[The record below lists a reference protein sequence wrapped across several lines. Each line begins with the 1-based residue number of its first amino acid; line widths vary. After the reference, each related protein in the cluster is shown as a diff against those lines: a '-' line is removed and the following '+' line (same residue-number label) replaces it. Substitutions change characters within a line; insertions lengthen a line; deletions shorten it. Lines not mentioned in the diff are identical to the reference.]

1 MNVGLYNVALS
12 LFLIVGLAGLGI
24 LFAMEA
30 FADGGRRMEGRQTKP
45 RSRAKT
51 TVQPCV
57 GVWLRPKTFII
68 TASLSFK
75 FMCRC

>member
-30 FADGGRRMEGRQTKP
+30 FADLSNSCVAARSNPASGR
-45 RSRAKT
+45 
-51 TVQPCV
+51 
-57 GVWLRPKTFII
+57 I
-68 TASLSFK
+68 
-75 FMCRC
+75 